1 LSRTN
6 HKEALLEAAKRLL
19 REQGYAHTTARDLV
33 AASGTNLAS
42 IGYHFGSKEALLTEA
57 LGDAFEEWT
66 ERVDAAGWAASDAAP
81 LDRLVAALTAM
92 VADLG
97 EARPLFIAYLEAMA
111 QAERSPA
118 LREKLAGQYEANRR
132 QVAASIV
139 AAIGG
144 DTGPGSDA
152 DAIASLLIAIADG
165 LLMQSFL
172 DPGRL
177 PSGEELTGALGRG
190 LEAALRLSGAGPA

>member
-1 LSRTN
+1 MQ
-6 HKEALLEAAKRLL
+6 LL
-19 REQGYAHTTARDLV
+19 RDQGYARITARDLV

-66 ERVDAAGWAASDAAP
+66 ERLDSVGWAASDAAP

-111 QAERSPA
+111 QAERVPA
-118 LREKLAGQYEANRR
+118 LHQRLARQYEDNRR
-132 QVAASIV
+132 QVAASV
-139 AAIGG
+139 ATAIGG
-144 DTGPGSDA
+144 GDQAGGDA
-152 DAIASLLIAIADG
+152 DAIAILLIA
-165 LLMQSFL
+165 
-172 DPGRL
+172 
-177 PSGEELTGALGRG
+177 
-190 LEAALRLSGAGPA
+190 

>member
-1 LSRTN
+1 MSRTN
-6 HKEALLEAAKRLL
+6 HRDALLEAAKRLL

-57 LGDAFEEWT
+57 LGDALEEGPD
-66 ERVDAAGWAASDAAP
+66 RLDAAGWSASDAAP

-111 QAERSPA
+111 QAERTPA
-118 LREKLAGQYEANRR
+118 LRE
-132 QVAASIV
+132 
-139 AAIGG
+139 
-144 DTGPGSDA
+144 
-152 DAIASLLIAIADG
+152 
-165 LLMQSFL
+165 
-172 DPGRL
+172 RL
-177 PSGEELTGALGRG
+177 PRQYQDNPRPG
-190 LEAALRLSGAGPA
+190 